1 MRAMHVLGEDHRVES
16 VPGVVGHRDDVLLAG
31 KRMHNHNG
39 TEDFFATY
47 PSVDGCVDDDGGF
60 DDPTVT
66 HSTGHHSTA
75 IFIECLKVTAHL
87 GEVFLAGER
96 PEVGIRILRITYL
109 HLLGLLG
116 KQAHE
121 LVVNRFLN
129 VQTTSRKTDLTRVA
143 EDGLRCPVD
152 SISHVG
158 IVEHDVGALASQLQ
172 ADRGQVRR
180 CSTGNH
186 FPRRTIPG
194 EGDPID
200 ALVMRQCLS
209 NGVGAVAVNNV
220 EHARRDPRLCSQ
232 PGPDGRGN
240 WGVFGRL
247 QNNGVSPGERR
258 GDLPGAQH
266 QGEVPG
272 GDRHHNP
279 SGAELRVGVVPGIHR
294 IGVRCGHPCVIGEEA
309 HIPCTP
315 LHIVPSL
322 ADGLAHIAS
331 VRAGELIDVLHQ
343 QIGHSMQ
350 NRLPFCEAQARPH
363 AGVERLAGSSHS
375 ALRVGG

>member
-1 MRAMHVLGEDHRVES
+1 
-16 VPGVVGHRDDVLLAG
+16 
-31 KRMHNHNG
+31 MHNHNG
-39 TEDFFATY
+39 TEDLFATY
-47 PSVDGCVDDDGGF
+47 PSVYRCVDDDGGF
-60 DDPTVT
+60 DDPTIT

-75 IFIECLKVTAHL
+75 ILIECLKVTAHL
-87 GEVFLAGER
+87 GEMLLACER
-96 PEVGIRILRITYL
+96 SEVGIRILRITDP

-158 IVEHDVGALASQLQ
+158 VVEHDVGALASQLQ
-172 ADRGQVRR
+172 ADRSQVRR

-194 EGDPID
+194 EGDPVD
-200 ALVMRQCLS
+200 TLVMRQYLS
-209 NGVGAVAVNNV
+209 NGIRAVAVNNV

-232 PGPDGRGN
+232 PGPHGRGN

-258 GDLPGAQH
+258 SDLPGAQH

-272 GDRHHNP
+272 RNCHHNTG
-279 SGAELRVGVVPGIHR
+279 GAEL
-294 IGVRCGHPCVIGEEA
+294 
-309 HIPCTP
+309 
-315 LHIVPSL
+315 
-322 ADGLAHIAS
+322 
-331 VRAGELIDVLHQ
+331 
-343 QIGHSMQ
+343 
-350 NRLPFCEAQARPH
+350 
-363 AGVERLAGSSHS
+363 
-375 ALRVGG
+375 